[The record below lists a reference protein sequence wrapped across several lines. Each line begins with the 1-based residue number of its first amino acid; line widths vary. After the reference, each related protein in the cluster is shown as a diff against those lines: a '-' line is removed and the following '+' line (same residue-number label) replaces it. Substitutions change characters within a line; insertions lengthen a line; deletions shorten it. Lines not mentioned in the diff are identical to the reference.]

1 MENYFTTLDYQELL
15 KVSGED
21 SEKFLQGQLT
31 CDLEK
36 FDNDQWML
44 GAACNTKGRVY
55 SSFRILKTAET
66 FYLAMQPGVLEQT
79 QATLKKFI
87 PFYKAEMIEGTG
99 AFNRYGLW
107 GKDIPSVLE
116 TQFPHLPPPGQAAS
130 NDNAILL
137 CLDGE
142 NSRYELWVKQ
152 DSEFSFDSLTG
163 LTEKRPEFWQELDL
177 DAGIFLIGKDDIE
190 QYTPEE
196 ASMDLVN
203 FVSFEKGCYTGQEIV
218 ARMHYKGKGLKRL
231 HLVTFSSSD
240 AISSGQLVNSEG
252 KQLGVLTNVISL
264 EDNLQK
270 GFAVLKSDI
279 VIGNDIFLD
288 NAGEHIPV
296 LIQSF
301 AD

>member
-36 FDNDQWML
+36 LENDQWVH

-55 SSFRILKTAET
+55 SSFRILKTADT

-79 QATLKKFI
+79 QVTLKKFI
-87 PFYKAEMIEGTG
+87 PFYKAVMAESTST
-99 AFNRYGLW
+99 FKRYGIW
-107 GKDIPSVLE
+107 GNDVLGILE
-116 TQFPHLPPPGQAAS
+116 TQFPNLPSPGQAVS

-137 CLDGE
+137 CLDKE
-142 NSRYELWVKQ
+142 TPRYELWLKQ
-152 DSEFSFDSLTG
+152 DGELSMESFTG

-177 DAGIFLIGKDDIE
+177 DAGIFIIGKDDIE

-196 ASMDLVN
+196 ASMDLVD

-231 HLVTFSSSD
+231 HLVTFTSSSTVT
-240 AISSGQLVNSEG
+240 SGQLVNNEG
-252 KQLGVLTNVISL
+252 KQLGVLTNVVSL

-270 GFAVLKSDI
+270 GFAVLKSDMASA
-279 VIGNDIFLD
+279 NDIFLD
-288 NAGEHIPV
+288 NAGENIKV
-296 LIQSF
+296 AIQSF
-301 AD
+301 TI